1 MIIYFKVII
10 IIICKGMVFIDRIN
24 ILIRH
29 KKESLLI
36 IFTIFFW
43 IMFIGIFFD
52 QLIKNEKLLD
62 QIAKTVPVSGV
73 ITDISGQNQNDIE
86 ISSTKVDKLME
97 NEYMTKPVCTS
108 SAFSSFSKEN
118 CQKKQFDLFLK
129 ATNHL
134 DSCLFLNQENI
145 VFLEGYDESFLES
158 DESVCMIEK
167 SYCDAYGLKLND
179 EIRIPIYTQKYT
191 HSIEGMFDFEYIYNN
206 TVDLKIVGTYINNGL
221 VDDQTQMVVPINW
234 LRNVVEVSNPLMLND
249 FKEDIRQ
256 IGFSQVRA
264 KTQSDVNGDY
274 IIIDDSLFIDRANKV
289 HSTIEFYEL
298 LQIPFFL
305 LIILMINVI
314 IFMIIRKKRVY
325 MAISYSLG
333 VSKYRLFYFQFIE
346 LFLLCMIAIGLD
358 FLFLI
363 VMTEIKIMDM
373 FLLLCIVFIFMI
385 IGILIGLSQVFRF
398 HIVNILTH
406 SD

>member
-1 MIIYFKVII
+1 
-10 IIICKGMVFIDRIN
+10 
-24 ILIRH
+24 
-29 KKESLLI
+29 
-36 IFTIFFW
+36 
-43 IMFIGIFFD
+43 
-52 QLIKNEKLLD
+52 
-62 QIAKTVPVSGV
+62 
-73 ITDISGQNQNDIE
+73 
-86 ISSTKVDKLME
+86 
-97 NEYMTKPVCTS
+97 
-108 SAFSSFSKEN
+108 
-118 CQKKQFDLFLK
+118 
-129 ATNHL
+129 
-134 DSCLFLNQENI
+134 
-145 VFLEGYDESFLES
+145 
-158 DESVCMIEK
+158 
-167 SYCDAYGLKLND
+167 
-179 EIRIPIYTQKYT
+179 
-191 HSIEGMFDFEYIYNN
+191 MFDFEYIYNN

-234 LRNVVEVSNPLMLND
+234 LRNVVEVSNHSFYYHSMTFNVSNPLMLND